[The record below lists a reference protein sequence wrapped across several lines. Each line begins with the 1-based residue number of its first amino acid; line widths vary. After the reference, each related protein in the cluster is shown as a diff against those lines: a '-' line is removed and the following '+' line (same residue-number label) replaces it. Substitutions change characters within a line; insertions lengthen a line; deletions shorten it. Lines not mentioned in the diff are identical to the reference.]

1 MRDQALTIVSKFHL
15 GPVFTPPSLSKTDG
29 PLATLTLGTAAGGTN
44 WPGASYDPETHTVYA
59 FACNACMVPIGLV
72 PPPKEIS
79 DMNYVSGF
87 AGQPVRI
94 ARGPG
99 ENTGADSPLPSK
111 TVAPPTGV
119 WGGGG
124 FTPPRVPG
132 MPLIKPPYRTI
143 STIQHSKR

>member
-111 TVAPPTGV
+111 TAPPPPPAPRTRASPPPTLPPLPPT
-119 WGGGG
+119 
-124 FTPPRVPG
+124 TPP
-132 MPLIKPPYRTI
+132 
-143 STIQHSKR
+143 